1 MATTLST
8 EILQDNIAMSLA
20 RAMAVANKR
29 ADELGLDV
37 DQSLISIT
45 QRGVNGGMVW
55 RVNYGPK
62 DYVGRRGGDLMVEVD
77 TNNANIKR
85 VLWGQ

>member
-1 MATTLST
+1 MATTLPT
-8 EILQDNIAMSLA
+8 EVLQDHIAMSLA

-29 ADELGLDV
+29 AEELGLDIH
-37 DQSLISIT
+37 QSLISIT
-45 QRGVNGGMVW
+45 QRGVNGNMVW

-77 TNNANIKR
+77 TKNANMTR

>member
-8 EILQDNIAMSLA
+8 EILQDNIAIPKGHAVSLA

-55 RVNYGPK
+55 RVTAQK
-62 DYVGRRGGDLMVEVD
+62 I
-77 TNNANIKR
+77 T
-85 VLWGQ
+85 WGVVVVI